1 MKNLLFEKVEEITK
15 ENNITLEEIIE
26 QQELF
31 KDQIKFIKTD
41 LGQAINGGIDI
52 ALKSLLPDFI
62 EDEIIAVKNSL
73 LTEGFSAA
81 LDTAIEEVTNL
92 GNNLKR
98 IATGSFENISQIK
111 EVVENGGLIDTI
123 SDLLDTGI
131 DWAKK
136 EGYVSKSVASSLK
149 KGKNTIMNTIEDE
162 IGETLENQVV
172 AIEKIDGY
180 INKWQ
185 KYYEEQNFTNMEYQY
200 DKIQE
205 YIQEVIPLE
214 EILKKARTVE
224 NLHELIKNNGK
235 NFDLTQEEKELAE
248 MLSK

>member
-62 EDEIIAVKNSL
+62 EDEIISVKNSL

-81 LDTAIEEVTNL
+81 VDTAIEEVTNL
-92 GNNLKR
+92 GNNLKG

>member
-1 MKNLLFEKVEEITK
+1 
-15 ENNITLEEIIE
+15 
-26 QQELF
+26 
-31 KDQIKFIKTD
+31 
-41 LGQAINGGIDI
+41 
-52 ALKSLLPDFI
+52 
-62 EDEIIAVKNSL
+62 
-73 LTEGFSAA
+73 
-81 LDTAIEEVTNL
+81 
-92 GNNLKR
+92 
-98 IATGSFENISQIK
+98 
-111 EVVENGGLIDTI
+111 
-123 SDLLDTGI
+123 
-131 DWAKK
+131 
-136 EGYVSKSVASSLK
+136 
-149 KGKNTIMNTIEDE
+149 MNTIEDE